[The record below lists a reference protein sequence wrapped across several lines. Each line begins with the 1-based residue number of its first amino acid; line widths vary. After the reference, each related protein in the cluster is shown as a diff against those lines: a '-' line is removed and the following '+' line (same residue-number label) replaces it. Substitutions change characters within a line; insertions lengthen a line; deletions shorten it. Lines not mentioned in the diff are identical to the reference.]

1 MKKRFISKK
10 KLIGTLASTVAL
22 AAPLVLAPS
31 QFSHAYDEGEL
42 PSVSLDK
49 IHTIVLPKNGSKYI
63 DFNAL
68 YDATYFDVDIVFEDE
83 QSTERPVSGIFTLEN
98 QGYEGYE
105 GNEYDWIYEIKANDV
120 GTATFT
126 VTGERYI
133 EEVGHITITDTFNV
147 IVVENSEDPD
157 DYKFDI
163 TNAVDLLKQSNFTQD
178 QVIDVLEN
186 ISPLSLQISDPF
198 DYNIVNTAPIQAY
211 PSSSYFSVKEGE
223 QIHSGD
229 IQERVSNYF
238 KDKDYY
244 YEEGNEVRIYD
255 SISLVSIESNADFS
269 VSTDS
274 EGDRIY
280 DYSITPLKF
289 GDLNLDVVVT
299 DHKGGFTKG
308 QIPIHIEQQYKSNSV
323 LAKHFNSPELN
334 YPVLYLS
341 NDAEINLTEIFY
353 DAETNLYDYKLVVE
367 YTSGNTVETEIDI
380 PNNAF
385 SWQSLMNLQYGV
397 TKIKQ
402 LRAYNSQNTLEEP
415 MVLNVDIERTD
426 KDPFPQSLNLYQSI
440 QDVGVSSYILDYRS
454 SKGFNDPSVTIN
466 NSDIQNYAQ
475 SRVTAAVYQDHY
487 LKFDAGYGSVDWTT
501 KMKVYAHDSKPERLY
516 LDDFNFNLVSAEQTM
531 DYYSRP
537 AIHITRLYPDY
548 QSSWDMFY
556 GHINEYVSLNTPT
569 YINFGY
575 VSGALTAHYG
585 SGATQGTS
593 EVMKIDPYNGA
604 SVFYVPFQ
612 KR

>member
-1 MKKRFISKK
+1 MKKRLISKK

-31 QFSHAYDEGEL
+31 QFSYAYDEGEL

-68 YDATYFDVDIVFEDE
+68 YDATYFNVDIDFEDE
-83 QSTERPVSGIFTLEN
+83 QSTEWPVSGVFTLEN
-98 QGYEGYE
+98 EDYEGYEGYE
-105 GNEYDWIYEIKANDV
+105 GNDWIYEIKANNV

-133 EEVGHITITDTFNV
+133 GEVEYITISDTFKV
-147 IVVENSEDPD
+147 IVVENSEDSD
-157 DYKFDI
+157 DYNFEI
-163 TNAVDLLKQSNFTQD
+163 TNAIDLLKQPNVTQD
-178 QVIDVLEN
+178 QVIDLLEN
-186 ISPLSLQISDPF
+186 ISPLSVQNSDPF
-198 DYNIVNTAPIQAY
+198 EYNIVNTAPVQVY

-223 QIHSGD
+223 QIYLGE
-229 IQERVSNYF
+229 IQERVHNYF
-238 KDKDYY
+238 HDKDY
-244 YEEGNEVRIYD
+244 D
-255 SISLVSIESNADFS
+255 DISLVSIESNADFS

-280 DYSITPLKF
+280 DYTITPLKF

-308 QIPIHIEQQYKSNSV
+308 QIPIHLEQQYKSNSV

-353 DAETNLYDYKLVVE
+353 DAETNLYDYKLFVE

-380 PNNAF
+380 PNSAF

-454 SKGFNDPSVTIN
+454 SKGFNDESITIN

-516 LDDFNFNLVSAEQTM
+516 LDDFNFNLVSAEQTK

-593 EVMKIDPYNGA
+593 EVMKIDPFNGA
-604 SVFYVPFQ
+604 SVFYVPFKKQ
-612 KR
+612 